1 MSAKGDRDTD
11 STTRSAGAAVTHAH
25 RRPSLPR
32 PQVAAPSEGPPGRR
46 WRFTS
51 AVDAARHLM
60 TGGDRLAEDSG

>member
-1 MSAKGDRDTD
+1 MSTPDERDTT
-11 STTRSAGAAVTHAH
+11 STTGSVGAAVTHAH

-32 PQVAAPSEGPPGRR
+32 PQVAAPPEGHPGRR